1 MSSWDHG
8 GRFCNC
14 LFADGLPCDQE

>member
-1 MSSWDHG
+1 MSSWNHG